1 MARPLRKRGPDN
13 FSEENRMTTP
23 RFFRPLALALMLA
36 LASTAHAQTS
46 DPKWSADVAIGWDNT
61 ISGNINSSAIGAIN
75 NQTVVILTN
84 QYEDVYGSGLH
95 IRVGGGYRVNANTEA
110 RVNLS
115 FQSADSDLATLGDYG
130 ASPLYADYSDYKS
143 TSLDVGLRRYGR
155 VNTNL
160 RPYIEGTIG
169 LGWIDDIDAD
179 LVAPQA
185 NLRVDA
191 NNFYQS
197 TTAFGWAVQAGLL
210 MGINERLGGFAQL
223 GLRYTSGLAE
233 VDNFVGSGLEGIND
247 HSSRWT
253 IPFLVGVRVGF

>member
-1 MARPLRKRGPDN
+1 
-13 FSEENRMTTP
+13 MTT
-23 RFFRPLALALMLA
+23 RFVRPLALALTLG
-36 LASTAHAQTS
+36 LASTAHAQTT
-46 DPKWSADVAIGWDNT
+46 DTKWSVDLAIGWDNS
-61 ISGNINSSAIGAIN
+61 ISGNINSSAIGTVN
-75 NQTVVILTN
+75 DQTVVVLTN

-95 IRVGGGYRVNANTEA
+95 IRVGGGYMLNANTEA
-110 RVNLS
+110 RASLS

-130 ASPLYADYSDYKS
+130 ASPLYADYTDYKS
-143 TSLDVGLRRYGR
+143 TTLDVGLRRYGR

-160 RPYIEGTIG
+160 RPYAEGTIG

-197 TTAFGWAVQAGLL
+197 STAFSWAVNAGLL
-210 MGINERLGGFAQL
+210 WGFNERLGGFAQL

-233 VDNFVGSGLEGIND
+233 VDNFVGTGLDSIND
-247 HSSRWT
+247 NSARWT
-253 IPFLVGVRVGF
+253 LPFLVGVRLGF

>member
-1 MARPLRKRGPDN
+1 
-13 FSEENRMTTP
+13 MTTP
-23 RFFRPLALALMLA
+23 RFIRPVALALTLGLA
-36 LASTAHAQTS
+36 ATADAQTA
-46 DPKWSADVAIGWDNT
+46 DTKWSVDIAIGWDNS
-61 ISGNINSSAIGAIN
+61 ISGNINSSAIGTVN
-75 NQTVVILTN
+75 NQTVVVLTN
-84 QYEDVYGSGLH
+84 QYEDVYGTGLH
-95 IRVGGGYRVNANTEA
+95 FRVGGGYMLNSNTEA
-110 RVNLS
+110 RANLS

-130 ASPLYADYSDYKS
+130 ASPLYADYTDYKS

-160 RPYIEGTIG
+160 RPYAEGTIG

-197 TTAFGWAVQAGLL
+197 TTAFSWAVHAGLL
-210 MGINERLGGFAQL
+210 WGINERLGGFAQL
-223 GLRYTSGLAE
+223 GLRYTTGLAE
-233 VDNFVGSGLEGIND
+233 VDNFIGAGLESIND

-253 IPFLVGVRVGF
+253 LPFLLGVRVGF

>member
-1 MARPLRKRGPDN
+1 MKTRHIVRAV
-13 FSEENRMTTP
+13 TV
-23 RFFRPLALALMLA
+23 ALVLG
-36 LASTAHAQTS
+36 LASAAHAQPS
-46 DPKWSADVAIGWDNT
+46 DQKFSIDFAIGWDNS
-61 ISGNINSSAIGAIN
+61 ISGNINSSAIGAVN

-84 QYEDVYGSGLH
+84 QYEAVYGTGLH
-95 IRVGGGYRVNANTEA
+95 FTVGGGYMLNSNTEA
-110 RVNLS
+110 RATLS

-130 ASPLYADYSDYKS
+130 ASPLYAQYTDYKS
-143 TSLDVGLRRYGR
+143 TTLDVGLRRYGR

-160 RPYIEGTIG
+160 RPYVEGTIG
-169 LGWIDDIDAD
+169 LGWIDDISAD

-197 TTAFGWAVQAGLL
+197 TTAFSWAVNAGLL
-210 MGINERLGGFAQL
+210 LGINPRFGGFAQL

-233 VDNFVGSGLEGIND
+233 VDNFPGTGLETIND

-253 IPFLVGVRVGF
+253 LPFLVGVRVGF

>member
-1 MARPLRKRGPDN
+1 
-13 FSEENRMTTP
+13 MTTP
-23 RFFRPLALALMLA
+23 RFVRPLALALMLG
-36 LASTAHAQTS
+36 LASTAHAQTA
-46 DPKWSADVAIGWDNT
+46 DTKWSVDLAIGWDNS
-61 ISGNINSSAIGAIN
+61 ISGNINSSAIGSIN

-95 IRVGGGYRVNANTEA
+95 IRVGGGYKLNPNTEA

-115 FQSADSDLATLGDYG
+115 FQSADADLATLGDYG
-130 ASPLYADYSDYKS
+130 ASPLYAQYTDYKS

-155 VNTNL
+155 FNNTNL
-160 RPYIEGTIG
+160 RPYVEGTLG
-169 LGWIDDIDAD
+169 LGWIDDISAD

-185 NLRVDA
+185 NLRADA

-197 TTAFGWAVQAGLL
+197 TTAFSWAVGAGLL

-223 GLRYTSGLAE
+223 GLRYTTGLAE
-233 VDNFVGSGLEGIND
+233 VDNFPGTGLETIND

-253 IPFLVGVRVGF
+253 LPFLVGVRVGF